1 MRITDERAMGGL
13 LATSEGDRL
22 MAHFMIHF
30 MRQNQ
35 PITLDL
41 PYVDIDDLATQALTS
56 RSSQG
61 T

>member
-1 MRITDERAMGGL
+1 
-13 LATSEGDRL
+13 